1 MGSGPSNIAS
11 NRKALHDYHVLERFE
26 AGIELRGTEVKSLRE
41 GQVSLVGAFAQ
52 IVGNEL
58 ILQGMTIQ
66 PYEFG
71 NRFNHASDRPRRL
84 LLHKREIVRLKAEAE
99 QKGHS
104 LIPLRLY
111 FKGRNVKVE
120 LGSCRGK
127 NVVDKR
133 ETLKRKTADR
143 EAGRAIAAA
152 RRR

>member
-1 MGSGPSNIAS
+1 MASGASNIAS

-26 AGIELRGTEVKSLRE
+26 TGIELRGTEVKSLRE
-41 GQVSLVGAFAQ
+41 GHVSLVGAFAQ
-52 IVGNEL
+52 IKNGEVFLE
-58 ILQGMTIQ
+58 GMTIQ

-71 NRFNHASDRPRRL
+71 NRFNHDSDRPRRL
-84 LLHKREIVRLKAEAE
+84 LLHKREILRLKAESE

-133 ETLKRKTADR
+133 ETLKSKTADR
-143 EAGRAIAAA
+143 EALIRAIL
-152 RRR
+152 RVIL